1 MENIID
7 FKEWFVK
14 NFKTFED
21 NLNGEKTPELHR
33 IRKEALKN
41 FSDLSLPTL
50 KDEEWRAFVHKL
62 DTLRS
67 ENNAKAKQ
75 IGMLMGQGKKEEA
88 QAIIKETSQFKEEIK
103 SLEEKEKV
111 LLVNWSKDLIK
122 RFPIR

>member
-33 IRKEALKN
+33 IRKEALQN

-50 KDEEWRAFVHKL
+50 KDEEWRYTNISPLLKYNF
-62 DTLRS
+62 TLPPEDLNIS
-67 ENNAKAKQ
+67 NE
-75 IGMLMGQGKKEEA
+75 
-88 QAIIKETSQFKEEIK
+88 
-103 SLEEKEKV
+103 
-111 LLVNWSKDLIK
+111 LVK
-122 RFPIR
+122 